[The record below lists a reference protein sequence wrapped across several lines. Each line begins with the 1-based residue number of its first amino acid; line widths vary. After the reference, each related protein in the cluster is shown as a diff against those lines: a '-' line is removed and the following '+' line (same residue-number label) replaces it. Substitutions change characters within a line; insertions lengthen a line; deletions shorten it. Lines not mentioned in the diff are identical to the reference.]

1 MYNPQPKNLLPWVE
15 YSHCY
20 CNYNWETCLNVCFE
34 KDLYQESG
42 TTSAKCTAV
51 IFNGSKGINY
61 TCACPSCDR
70 LKWPFREKADHSV
83 KSVCQRTSALESFN
97 IVECKNTHL
106 ELIECIDALKHIG
119 HSLNPIKRQQ
129 IHAQNKYCS
138 PQQIKRE
145 IFCLL
150 LPFKPA
156 GDSWFVFKR
165 YILAPEHHCIYKI
178 WYKIKPRSKAIT
190 KKKGSHEL
198 GPPLQIE
205 RLLMIGVKRLEV
217 CRALNAP
224 EHKNKFQQLN
234 NHRAARSRLFKWD
247 NQRKQG

>member
-42 TTSAKCTAV
+42 TTSAKCMAV

-97 IVECKNTHL
+97 IVCGVQEHTLGTYWVYRCTEAYWSQFKSNKTATNPCSKQVLFSTANKTWNFLLVTAFQTCRGFMICIQKIYLGSWTSLHL
-106 ELIECIDALKHIG
+106 QDLI
-119 HSLNPIKRQQ
+119 
-129 IHAQNKYCS
+129 
-138 PQQIKRE
+138 
-145 IFCLL
+145 
-150 LPFKPA
+150 
-156 GDSWFVFKR
+156 
-165 YILAPEHHCIYKI
+165 
-178 WYKIKPRSKAIT
+178 
-190 KKKGSHEL
+190 
-198 GPPLQIE
+198 
-205 RLLMIGVKRLEV
+205 
-217 CRALNAP
+217 
-224 EHKNKFQQLN
+224 
-234 NHRAARSRLFKWD
+234 
-247 NQRKQG
+247 